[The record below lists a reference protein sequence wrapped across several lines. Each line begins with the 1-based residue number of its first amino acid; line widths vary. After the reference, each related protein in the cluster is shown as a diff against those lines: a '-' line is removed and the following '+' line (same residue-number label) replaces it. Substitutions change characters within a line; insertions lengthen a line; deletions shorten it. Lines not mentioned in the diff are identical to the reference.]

1 MQALALIMDTKPRQT
16 IIRMDE
22 SLYRRLK
29 AAAKRADKSVNSFMV
44 SALEKSVEPDFPKLK
59 LEDYNKPDP
68 EWEELFKP
76 LSGAFP
82 DDMDWKKVKTEY
94 LINKYYKK

>member
-1 MQALALIMDTKPRQT
+1 MDTKPRQT

-59 LEDYNKPDP
+59 LEDYQPDP
-68 EWEELFKP
+68 ELTELLKP
-76 LSGAFP
+76 FSGMFP
-82 DDMDWKKVKTEY
+82 DDMDWKKVKTECLY
-94 LINKYYKK
+94 NKYYKK